1 MNKILF
7 CIEDPGSANFFLGLD
22 KGLINYDVIAGGFSK
37 NYLKQYNYSFFNLK
51 NYEKVDLEKY
61 SVLAIGTNECKSKDL
76 VNLLV
81 KAISKRKKTIIMIDT
96 PTFIQERLD
105 HFDKKILN
113 KVDGFF
119 VPDNKSKKFLATKF
133 NANKI
138 SVVIPNKFEFLKKNY
153 FRKKKIKKNIVFF
166 SNLSTGLKK
175 ECFMKN
181 KNYGFSGF
189 SNSNK
194 RTEII
199 IEEFIN
205 SFGPLK
211 KHYNF
216 ILRLHPKE
224 KLKDYNKYSF
234 FFSNVSQKENLI
246 SLFAV
251 TDFAVGLSSNVLV
264 EASFLG
270 IPTMSITPLK
280 KEFEW
285 LNSFLNKKIINV
297 SNKINLKK
305 AIPKFLNLGLQ
316 NCLVIPNTQRI
327 DVVLSR
333 LIC

>member
-7 CIEDPGSANFFLGLD
+7 CIEDPGSANFFLGLAES
-22 KGLINYDVIAGGFSK
+22 LVEYDIVAGGFSQ
-37 NYLKQYNYSFFNLK
+37 NYLKQYNYSFLNLK
-51 NYEKVDLEKY
+51 NYEKIDLEKY
-61 SVLAIGTNECKSKDL
+61 SAVAIGTNEVKSNDL
-76 VNLLV
+76 VNLLA
-81 KAISKRKKTIIMIDT
+81 KAISKKKKTIILIDT

-113 KVDGFF
+113 KVDRFF
-119 VPDNKSKKFLATKF
+119 VPDNKSKKFLATNF
-133 NANKI
+133 NPNKI
-138 SVVIPNKFEFLKKNY
+138 SVVIPNKFEFLRKSY
-153 FRKKKIKKNIVFF
+153 FRKKKSQKNIVFF

-175 ECFMKN
+175 ECFIKN
-181 KNYGFSGF
+181 NNYGFSGF

-211 KHYNF
+211 NKYNF

-224 KLKDYNKYSF
+224 KLEYYKKYSY
-234 FFSNVSQKENLI
+234 FFSDVSQKENLV
-246 SLFAV
+246 SLFAI

-285 LNSFLNKKIINV
+285 LNSFLSKKIINV
-297 SNKINLKK
+297 SNRINLEN

-316 NCLVIPNTQRI
+316 NCLDIPNTKRI
-327 DVVLSR
+327 DVVLNK
-333 LIC
+333 LVC